1 MTQDEAAPE
10 TQTPLILNI
19 EIVPALAGQAPILAN
34 MFELYAH
41 DFSEFIDLRLG
52 ADGRFG
58 YNYLP
63 NYWKK
68 PGHYPFFVLVNGSF
82 AGFVFVR
89 KGSLITDDSDV
100 WDIAE
105 FFILRS
111 FRRAGLGT
119 RVAMAV
125 WQQFPG
131 RWEVRVLRRNQ
142 QAVEFWP
149 RAINAFIGLAI
160 SPAVLSKDGEDWFV
174 YSFIATP

>member
-1 MTQDEAAPE
+1 MKKNEVAAD
-10 TQTPLILNI
+10 TRAPLVLNI
-19 EIVPALAGQAPILAN
+19 EIVPALEGQASILAN

-41 DFSEFIDLRLG
+41 DFSEFLDLRLG

-63 NYWKK
+63 NYWKE
-68 PGHYPFFVLVNGSF
+68 PGHYPFFILVNGSF

-89 KGSLITDDSDV
+89 KGSVVTGDPEV

-111 FRRAGLGT
+111 FRRVGLGT

-125 WQQFPG
+125 WRLFPG
-131 RWEVRVLRRNQ
+131 QWEVRVLRRNLH
-142 QAVEFWP
+142 AVGFWP
-149 RAINAFIGLAI
+149 RAINEFMGFAI
-160 SPAVLSKDGEDWFV
+160 TPAAVSKDAEEWFV
-174 YSFIATP
+174 YSFKAAA